1 MPSSHGRLGRAIFG
15 PTDVQDSL
23 SEINLTAGASG
34 FLLLTQSGERPDLY
48 FTTRLLSYLGSVP
61 SPLPNAKHASNCSAV

>member
-1 MPSSHGRLGRAIFG
+1 MRAGRAIFG

-34 FLLLTQSGERPDLY
+34 FLLLIQSGERPDLY
-48 FTTRLLSYLGSVP
+48 RDSFRFETMP
-61 SPLPNAKHASNCSAV
+61 SRPSLQA